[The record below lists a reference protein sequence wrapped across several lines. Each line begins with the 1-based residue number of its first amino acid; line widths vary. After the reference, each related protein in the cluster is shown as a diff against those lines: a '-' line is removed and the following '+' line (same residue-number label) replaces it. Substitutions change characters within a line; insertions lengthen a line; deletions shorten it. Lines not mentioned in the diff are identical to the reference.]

1 MAVIAHVN
9 VARQLLQTST
19 GLVRPRFNS
28 RTHSNDIGERLPLA
42 DIQRVTF
49 YKRDELTTD
58 LICCD
63 IEARG
68 RTWFYH
74 EEAEGWD
81 HLLHH
86 LAQLPNF
93 RRDWYEAVVHPPFAA
108 CETVA
113 FSRS

>member
-1 MAVIAHVN
+1 MWRDSFSKL
-9 VARQLLQTST
+9 RQVWADRGSI
-19 GLVRPRFNS
+19 RERIP
-28 RTHSNDIGERLPLA
+28 NDIGEQLPLA

-86 LAQLPNF
+86 LEQLPNF
-93 RRDWYEAVVHPPFAA
+93 RRDWYEAAVHPPFAA